1 MLNATVLPTS
11 PGLSQRRPSALGYSP
26 IDVSGEPVSAS
37 HRRTRWRW
45 TTVIYDPLA
54 GSWTY
59 RSFINRP
66 DLMPDLDPEHIVKD
80 DVDKWARYLFGQG
93 GDDVSSNGHRRA
105 HGAVRDGH
113 R

>member
-1 MLNATVLPTS
+1 M
-11 PGLSQRRPSALGYSP
+11 
-26 IDVSGEPVSAS
+26 
-37 HRRTRWRW
+37 
-45 TTVIYDPLA
+45 IYDPFA

-66 DLMPDLDPEHIVKD
+66 DLLPDLDPEHIVKA
-80 DVDKWARYLFGQG
+80 DVDKWSRYLFGPG

-105 HGAVRDGH
+105 HGVVRDGH